1 MNNSLIS
8 KSFKNSS
15 AKTNKPKMLPFSL
28 RFTAEERAWLDRRT
42 GGKSLAA
49 YIRDQV
55 LGDAVAPRKKALR
68 RPNVDQKALA
78 QALGALGQ
86 SRLSSNLNQIA
97 KAANQGTFP
106 VSPELATELSQAC
119 SDIAAMRSDLIA
131 ALGLK
136 SEE

>member
-8 KSFKNSS
+8 EIFEKSS
-15 AKTNKPKMLPFSL
+15 AKTDKPKMLPFSL
-28 RFTAEERAWLDRRT
+28 RFTAEERAWLDRRA

-55 LGDAVAPRKKALR
+55 LGDAVAPRKKTLR